1 MKLLT
6 AVWNGDEAKV
16 LFSNGFE
23 HAHWVLQ
30 ADALQDIIV
39 ELERR
44 YELLM
49 AKTNQREEFDMD
61 GRC

>member
-1 MKLLT
+1 MT
-6 AVWNGDEAKV
+6 AVWNGEEAKIK
-16 LFSNGFE
+16 FSNEFE
-23 HAHWVLQ
+23 NAYWVLQ
-30 ADALQDIIV
+30 ADAIQDIIV

-49 AKTNQREEFDMD
+49 SKSKKHEEFDMD

>member
-1 MKLLT
+1 MT
-6 AVWNGDEAKV
+6 AVWNGEEAKV
-16 LFSNGFE
+16 LFSNVFE
-23 HAHWVLQ
+23 NANWILK

-39 ELERR
+39 ELEHR

-49 AKTNQREEFDMD
+49 AENKKHEEFDMD